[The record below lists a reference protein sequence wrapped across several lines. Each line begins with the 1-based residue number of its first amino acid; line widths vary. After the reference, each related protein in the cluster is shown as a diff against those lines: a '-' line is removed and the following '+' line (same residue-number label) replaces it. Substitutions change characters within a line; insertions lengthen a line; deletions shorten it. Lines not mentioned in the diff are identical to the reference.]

1 MGVVP
6 AARPVTRQ
14 ASPRSLDRA
23 LGALYGLAIGD
34 ALGMPMQGMARGQA
48 RRILGS
54 PPGFREAPDGSV
66 ARGLP
71 AGSITDDTMQA
82 VIVGNLLVR
91 GHGVIA
97 PRELAHALSVW
108 ARELEAQGQADLLG
122 PSTKRAL
129 AAVEAGADPLEAG
142 RGGTTN
148 GAAMRITP
156 VGIANPLGRLVDAVV
171 EADRVTHDT
180 PIAHAGAGVVAAMVS
195 CGVDD
200 LGFDDAVAAAVEIAA
215 RFGFEDLFAEPS
227 SARTGVET
235 AESVPAAFAV
245 ARRHP
250 DDAWA
255 ACVEAASLGGDTDT
269 MAAIAGAMVGA
280 HVGLRGLPPPAV
292 ELVRQVNGLESFE
305 PLAAS
310 LLALRSR

>member
-1 MGVVP
+1 
-6 AARPVTRQ
+6 
-14 ASPRSLDRA
+14 
-23 LGALYGLAIGD
+23 
-34 ALGMPMQGMARGQA
+34 MPMQGMPRERAMQ
-48 RRILGS
+48 ILGS
-54 PPGFREAPDGSV
+54 PPGFRGAPADSV
-66 ARGLP
+66 AHGLP
-71 AGSITDDTMQA
+71 AGSVTDDTMQA

-97 PRELAHALSVW
+97 PRELAHALSAW
-108 ARELEAQGQADLLG
+108 ARELEADGQADLLG

-129 AAVEAGADPLEAG
+129 AAIEAGTDPLEAG

-156 VGIANPLGRLVDAVV
+156 VGIANTIGRLAGAVV

-195 CGVDD
+195 CGVDAV
-200 LGFDDAVAAAVEIAA
+200 GFDDSVTVAVEIAG
-215 RFGFEDLFAEPS
+215 RFGFADLFAEPS
-227 SARTGVET
+227 SERTGVET

-269 MAAIAGAMVGA
+269 MAAMAGAMVGA
-280 HVGLRGLPPPAV
+280 HAGLRGLPRDAV
-292 ELVRQVNGLESFE
+292 QLVRQVNRLEMLE
-305 PLAAS
+305 PLAAA
-310 LLALRSR
+310 LVALRSR